1 MTVST
6 PYFDL
11 VAQTKE
17 LRSNRIVA
25 LTNNIANAEQRIE
38 LLKSKPVTASRA
50 RRIAR
55 LETKN
60 SNRLE
65 RIDNIEDEIIAYDEI
80 LPKDEFT
87 PSFWVNDVGENWGIS
102 MTITDSPYDDTYV
115 GGTPVSMQI
124 AGRYCETG
132 LSGFSSTRGQYF
144 GEKYPLI
151 DSTETIGFSSNRLNG
166 DYSIT
171 VRLFESDTRVP
182 FYEQQ
187 LIDSD
192 GVQLI

>member
-17 LRSNRIVA
+17 LRSDRIVA

-38 LLKSKPVTASRA
+38 LLKSRPLTASRA

-65 RIDNIEDEIIAYDEI
+65 RIDNIKDEIIAYDAI

-87 PSFWVNDVGENWGIS
+87 PSFRIDPVTSENIGVFV
-102 MTITDSPYDDTYV
+102 TLTDSPYDDTYV
-115 GGTPVSMQI
+115 GGTPFGISI
-124 AGRYCETG
+124 KGRYCKTG
-132 LSGFSSTRGQYF
+132 NSGFSHSVGTWDGV
-144 GEKYPLI
+144 I
-151 DSTETIGFSSNRLNG
+151 DATETIGIRSNRLNG

-171 VRLFESDTRVP
+171 VQLFDSNTRVS